1 MLLPVAIVGL
11 ALFVLAF
18 VGINKI
24 IPTIFG
30 LASLIGIIFS
40 LYLMYLGFV
49 GSDESKFIWG
59 CMLLLASGSVLV
71 YLKSVCSD

>member
-11 ALFVLAF
+11 ALFALAF
-18 VGINKI
+18 VGLNRI

-40 LYLMYLGFV
+40 LYLMYLGFMS
-49 GSDESKFIWG
+49 SDESKFIWG
-59 CMLLLASGSVLV
+59 CMLLLGSGSVLV
-71 YLKSVCSD
+71 YLKTAWGD

>member
-11 ALFVLAF
+11 ALFALAF
-18 VGINKI
+18 VGLNRI

-30 LASLIGIIFS
+30 LAALIGIIFS

-49 GSDESKFIWG
+49 SSDESKFIWG
-59 CMLLLASGSVLV
+59 CMLLLGAGSVLV
-71 YLKSVCSD
+71 YLKTA